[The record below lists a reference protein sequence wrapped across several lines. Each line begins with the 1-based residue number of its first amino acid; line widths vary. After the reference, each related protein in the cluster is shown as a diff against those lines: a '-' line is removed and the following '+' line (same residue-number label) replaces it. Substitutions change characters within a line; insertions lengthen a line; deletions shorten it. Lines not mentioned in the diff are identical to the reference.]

1 MSISDELDK
10 LDELHRRGGLS
21 DDEFARAKARVL
33 GESDKPIA
41 SAPALGA
48 INQFRRSRTDRW
60 LGGVCGGLAQIT
72 GLAAWAWRLIFTLL
86 FLCAGSGAVIYLLLW
101 LFVPEQDRLDPSTLN
116 PSAVNP
122 SERPAGQR

>member
-1 MSISDELDK
+1 MSISNELDK

-33 GESDKPIA
+33 GESDKPA
-41 SAPALGA
+41 TSTPAIGA
-48 INQFRRSRTDRW
+48 INQFRRSRNDRW

-86 FLCAGSGAVIYLLLW
+86 FLCAGSGALIYLLLW
-101 LFVPEQDRLDPSTLN
+101 LFVPEQDPQLT
-116 PSAVNP
+116 P
-122 SERPAGQR
+122 SETPAGQR

>member
-1 MSISDELDK
+1 MSISNELDK

-33 GESDKPIA
+33 G
-41 SAPALGA
+41 SAGPGIGVPPGLGA
-48 INQFRRSRTDRW
+48 INAMRRSRDERW

-86 FLCAGSGAVIYLLLW
+86 FLCAGSGAVIYVLLW
-101 LFVPEQDRLDPSTLN
+101 LFVPEQERQLG
-116 PSAVNP
+116 A
-122 SERPAGQR
+122 SETPAGQH